1 MRIVYSFL
9 LTLIVSSSFAQDP
22 EFPDFRSK
30 KEQFTKVNV
39 PEIRTDLASFAF
51 AGIDESAGKPVLPTV
66 PLKSIGQDYMSFE
79 GDNVQVTI
87 NLGVFDASKHKLQYY
102 TNTDNN
108 RKYLVRIDAKPFFGD
123 YGKLPHTIIKNISV
137 VIGGDS
143 VAIPA
148 EAYFDIYNPMLTYNE
163 NGVKKYMNSVYRS
176 LDGKRIYIY
185 MLKRE
190 AGGSYEVTWVI
201 ENKKY
206 VRRVVDFGFL
216 K

>member
-1 MRIVYSFL
+1 MRIIYSAL
-9 LTLIVSSSFAQDP
+9 LLLFAGASFAQDP

-39 PEIRTDLASFAF
+39 PDMRGDLASFVF
-51 AGIDESAGKPVLPTV
+51 AGIDESAGKPTLPTL
-66 PLKSIGQDYMSFE
+66 PLKAIGQDFMSFE
-79 GDNVQVTI
+79 GNNIQVTI

-102 TNTDNN
+102 NNTENN
-108 RKYLVRIDAKPFFGD
+108 RKYLVRINAKPFFGD
-123 YGKLPHTIIKNISV
+123 YGKLPHTTIKNISV
-137 VIGGDS
+137 VIDGDS
-143 VAIPA
+143 VAIPP
-148 EAYFDIYNPMLTYNE
+148 EAYFDIYNPMLTYTE
-163 NGVKKYMNSVYRS
+163 NGVKKHMNTVYRS

-190 AGGSYEVTWVI
+190 SGGSYEVTWVI

-206 VRRVVDFGFL
+206 VRRIVDFGFL